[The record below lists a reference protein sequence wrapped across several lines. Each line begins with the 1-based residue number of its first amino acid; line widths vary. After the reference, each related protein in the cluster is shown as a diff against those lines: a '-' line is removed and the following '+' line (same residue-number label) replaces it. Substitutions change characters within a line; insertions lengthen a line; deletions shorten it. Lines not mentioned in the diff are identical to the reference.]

1 MKDFNSPGGILRIT
15 LTILHI
21 LEKQCQLEIEF
32 NNIIPALDSY
42 LQKNYISYLM
52 LYLHTDVGLIQKWF
66 IFLHWKTIE
75 IKKRYINKKW
85 FQWYKSLGSLWIRS
99 NHGAWRRKLWRQ
111 TKLFDFRLSFQWLIY
126 TSGGWNHHCITYY
139 SISSYQL

>member
-1 MKDFNSPGGILRIT
+1 MTDFNSPGGILRIT

-85 FQWYKSLGSLWIRS
+85 FQWYKSLGSLWIMNNRGS
-99 NHGAWRRKLWRQ
+99 WRRKFCHQ
-111 TKLFDFRLSFQWLIY
+111 TKLFYCSFSFQWLIH
-126 TSGGWNHHCITYY
+126 TSRGSNNHFSNY
-139 SISSYQL
+139 